1 MPRRRGSGRKMTLAQ
16 RSRKVDPAVKA
27 VAHNLTGAG
36 RSKVKRPFFELNEQD
51 VTMIVKELNS
61 RLRAR
66 L

>member
-1 MPRRRGSGRKMTLAQ
+1 MTLAQ

-36 RSKVKRPFFELNEQD
+36 RSKVNRPFFELNEQD